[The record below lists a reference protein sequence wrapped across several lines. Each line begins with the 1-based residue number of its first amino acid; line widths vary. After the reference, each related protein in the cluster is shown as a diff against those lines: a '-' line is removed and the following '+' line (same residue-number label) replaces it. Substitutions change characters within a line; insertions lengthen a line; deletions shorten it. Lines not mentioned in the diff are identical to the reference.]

1 VRPQRVA
8 AAIAAATL
16 VVASGWASSGNRF
29 EVGANRPIGALG
41 PGFFDPWAPPPP
53 EGMIRPRPGS
63 WDAVRPPR
71 GYRVVLLTAGNDHPT
86 TTLVTAVK
94 HWANAEHVRLETVAV
109 TEPRRSVDGIVEA
122 MDLRSDLV
130 ICAGNALV
138 DALALVTAS
147 HLDQQFLVVGAQLPE
162 PTVNVTAAIWRG
174 ASSRGREV
182 PNTDLSF
189 DPDAF
194 TPGRAGRCHPSRRRE
209 RGERPHRHRDLARV
223 RSMRRSRWMLSVLVI
238 ALVCAARPAVAHPV
252 PFSYVDIDVRADMLD
267 VTVVAHVFDL
277 GHDLNVMPRLSGF
290 SIRRSSRP
298 RRLPWRRWFAI
309 GCIST
314 PTGAG

>member
-1 VRPQRVA
+1 MA

-16 VVASGWASSGNRF
+16 VVVSGWTSSGGSSELDAKR
-29 EVGANRPIGALG
+29 RPIGALG
-41 PGFFDPWAPPPP
+41 PGFIDPAAPPPP

-86 TTLVTAVK
+86 TTLVTAVTQ
-94 HWANAEHVRLETVAV
+94 WANAEHVRLETVAV
-109 TEPRRSVDGIVEA
+109 MEPHRFVDGIVEA
-122 MDLRSDLV
+122 MDLRPDLV

-174 ASSRGREV
+174 ASSRGGEV
-182 PNTDLSF
+182 PDTASSF

-194 TPGRAGRCHPSRRRE
+194 TREHAGAAIRAGV
-209 RGERPHRHRDLARV
+209 A
-223 RSMRRSRWMLSVLVI
+223 SVLSDLTGIVI
-238 ALVCAARPAVAHPV
+238 W
-252 PFSYVDIDVRADMLD
+252 LD
-267 VTVVAHVFDL
+267 
-277 GHDLNVMPRLSGF
+277 
-290 SIRRSSRP
+290 
-298 RRLPWRRWFAI
+298 
-309 GCIST
+309 
-314 PTGAG
+314 